1 MSDEVKVP
9 GKGKA
14 TASMVL
20 GIVGVVFWFFGVS
33 AIVSVVTGI
42 IGLVLAN
49 QSKKEGFT
57 GGLRTAGFV
66 LSLISTIGGGII
78 FISCVACVGCIGAAG
93 ADLAMSDLFY

>member
-14 TASMVL
+14 TASLVL
-20 GIVGVVFWFFGVS
+20 GIIGVVLWFTGYG
-33 AIVSVVTGI
+33 AIISLVLGI
-42 IGLVLAN
+42 IGIVFAS

-66 LSLISTIGGGII
+66 LSLISLIVGALV
-78 FISCVACVGCIGAAG
+78 FACVACIGGAVGCAACTEIF
-93 ADLAMSDLFY
+93 ANI